1 MADVDVIE
9 TTPGPLVRTLARV
22 LPGVRDTEDQ
32 IPAYARRWHEQN
44 QAALSSGEPVWVAL
58 GDSLTQG
65 IGASS
70 LETTFVRQVQRRLAD
85 AGRPVPVLNLSVSG
99 ARIQDVIDRQLP
111 KLSQLAHDPAFVTCT
126 VGSNDLLRS
135 VRLKRT
141 TKQLGALFDAL
152 PKGSIVATVPAAG
165 SLVAK
170 YVNRI
175 IEGEAPLREHRIADV
190 ASHLSG
196 WRRRIAGDGF
206 HPNDEGY
213 QAWTAAFSE
222 VLIAD

>member
-1 MADVDVIE
+1 MGKADVIE
-9 TTPGPLVRTLARV
+9 TTPGPLVRALARV
-22 LPGVRDTEDQ
+22 LPGVRETEDQ
-32 IPAYARRWHEQN
+32 IPAFARRWHEQN
-44 QAALSSGEPVWVAL
+44 QAALASGEPVWVAL

-70 LETTFVRQVQRRLAD
+70 LETTFVRGVQRRLAQ

-99 ARIQDVIDRQLP
+99 ARIQDVIDHQLP
-111 KLSQLAHDPAFVTCT
+111 KLSLLTHEPAFVTCT
-126 VGSNDLLRS
+126 IGSNDLLRS
-135 VRLKRT
+135 IRLKRT
-141 TKQLGALFDAL
+141 TDQLGALFDAL
-152 PKGSIVATVPAAG
+152 PTGSVVATLPAAG
-165 SLVAK
+165 SVVAK

-190 ASHLSG
+190 AAHMSG

-213 QAWTAAFSE
+213 EAWTAAFTQA
-222 VLIAD
+222 LIGA

>member
-9 TTPGPLVRTLARV
+9 TSPGALVRTLARV
-22 LPGVRDTEDQ
+22 LPGVRETEDQ

-70 LETTFVRQVQRRLAD
+70 LDTTFVRQVQRFLAES
-85 AGRPVPVLNLSVSG
+85 GRPVPVLNLSVSG
-99 ARIQDVIDRQLP
+99 ARIQDVIDAQLP
-111 KLSQLAHDPAFVTCT
+111 KLAALAHEPAFVTCT

-141 TKQLGALFDAL
+141 TTQLRGLFDAL
-152 PKGSIVATVPAAG
+152 PAGSVVATLPAAG
-165 SLVAK
+165 SMVAK

-190 ASHLSG
+190 AAHLSG

-213 QAWTAAFSE
+213 AAWTAAFSAA
-222 VLIAD
+222 LTAA

>member
-1 MADVDVIE
+1 MANVDVTE
-9 TTPGPLVRTLARV
+9 TTPGPLVRALAKV
-22 LPGVRDTEDQ
+22 LPGVRETEDQ
-32 IPAYARRWHEQN
+32 IPAFARRWHEQN
-44 QAALSSGEPVWVAL
+44 QAALTAGEPVWVAL
-58 GDSLTQG
+58 GDSLSQG

-70 LETTFVRQVQRRLAD
+70 LETTFVRQVQRRLAE

-111 KLSQLAHDPAFVTCT
+111 KLAQLAHEPVFVTCT

-135 VRLKRT
+135 VRFKRT
-141 TKQLGALFDAL
+141 TRQLSTLFDAL
-152 PKGSIVATVPAAG
+152 PSGSIVATLPDAG
-165 SLVAK
+165 SMVAK
-170 YVNRI
+170 YVNRV

-213 QAWTAAFSE
+213 EAWTNAFTE
-222 VLIAD
+222 VLIGA